1 MYDNLGPC
9 TICILLANLKYD
21 TFSRYDHVA
30 KNRKYT
36 SIDEIKKKK
45 NCRVEV
51 FKERKKKHTG
61 CILQEKLYMKFDLR

>member
-21 TFSRYDHVA
+21 SFPRYDHVA

-51 FKERKKKHTG
+51 FKEKKPA

>member
-21 TFSRYDHVA
+21 TFSSYDHVA

-36 SIDEIKKKK
+36 SIDEIKKERKK
-45 NCRVEV
+45 TCRVEV
-51 FKERKKKHTG
+51 FKEKKQA
-61 CILQEKLYMKFDLR
+61 CILQEKLYMKFNLR